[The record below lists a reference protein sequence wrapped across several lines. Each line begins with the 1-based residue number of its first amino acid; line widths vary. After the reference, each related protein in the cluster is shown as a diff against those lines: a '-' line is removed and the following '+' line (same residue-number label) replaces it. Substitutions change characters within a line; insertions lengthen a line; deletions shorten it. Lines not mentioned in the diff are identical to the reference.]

1 MQFKKLFTGLLILIG
16 LPLFATTYPVNPKK
30 VKITEPVDSVSLSI
44 KYLKEHIQS
53 GKDWQIDNPEIF
65 RMITGLIHFTED
77 ERIDSILFKLEK
89 FQQNTDFKY
98 INRSPSQVS
107 DSLKVP
113 GYLSYPMILEKMKK
127 LDRAIWHGVDMSTI
141 PLPENL
147 TTTSNNKILP
157 IAEGDEQAIIRR
169 TKIVLPD
176 SLINVNANP
185 DPLSKAPN
193 DFNRIKK
200 RQAVRTQ
207 LLEEARQKYNSQVSQ
222 MNLDSA
228 IVAYRKYAVKVYSD
242 SLQNHLHDS
251 LNTQNQN
258 ILKIYNDSIVR
269 SVNDS
274 INHFVL
280 RLQRYAQNDSI
291 PIYIYSLTG
300 KPTQIW
306 LKNSHRSINRMYI
319 KNVQNDSIGI
329 QLMNIDKHALG
340 IAIEDN
346 VSFDRI
352 SQKQRREISLDRF
365 TPDLKLDKIQKKF
378 DVVAP
383 WEYGGYGH
391 LGFSQTYLNN
401 WKAGGNSSFA
411 FLMVLKGFAN
421 YSNSKIKWENSSE
434 IRNGWIRQ
442 GGNLDQVQKNDDKLE
457 LISRL
462 GLIAYKKWY
471 YSTEIDFVTQFFNGY
486 NYPDKSTLIS
496 TFMSPAKTMFKL
508 GFDYKPNKNFSLFLS
523 PFTAKYVFVKDT
535 ARVDQTNYGISA
547 NSQSLWEPG
556 LNTDLRYKIDLT
568 PRISYETKYKM
579 FLNYR
584 EPFKKVDL
592 NWENTVI
599 AQLTD
604 RINMTFMLYLLYD
617 SNVTFPTGE
626 FGTDGKEI
634 YKPKLQTK
642 EMMTIGFSYKINKHV
657 YSRKKLD

>member
-1 MQFKKLFTGLLILIG
+1 MQIKKLFTGLLILTG
-16 LPLFATTYPVNPKK
+16 FQLFAATYPANPKK
-30 VKITEPVDSVSLSI
+30 TKIITPVDSVSLSI
-44 KYLKEHIQS
+44 EYLKEHIKS
-53 GKDWQIDNPEIF
+53 GKDWQIDNPVIF
-65 RMITGLIHFTED
+65 RLINGLIHFTED
-77 ERIDSILFKLEK
+77 ERIDSILIKLEM
-89 FQQNTDFKY
+89 FQKNADFKY
-98 INRSPSQVS
+98 INRTPLQVK
-107 DSLKVP
+107 DSLKIP
-113 GYLSYPMILEKMKK
+113 GYLPNQIILEKMKK

-147 TTTSNNKILP
+147 TTTANNKILP
-157 IAEGDEQAIIRR
+157 IAEADEQSIIQR

-176 SLINVNANP
+176 SLINVNINP

-200 RQAVRTQ
+200 RQAVRAQ
-207 LLEEARQKYNSQVSQ
+207 LLEEERQKYNSRLAQI
-222 MNLDSA
+222 NIDSA
-228 IVAYRKYAVKVYSD
+228 IVTYRKYAVRVFSD

-251 LNTQNQN
+251 LRTQNLN
-258 ILKIYNDSIVR
+258 ILIHYNDSIVR

-274 INHFVL
+274 INQFVL

-291 PIYIYSLTG
+291 PIYIYSLFG

-319 KNVQNDSIGI
+319 KNVQNDSLGI

-352 SQKQRREISLDRF
+352 SQKERREITLDRF
-365 TPDLKLDKIQKKF
+365 KPELKLNKIQKKY
-378 DVVAP
+378 DIVAP
-383 WEYGGYGH
+383 WEYGGYGY

-421 YSNSKIKWENSSE
+421 FSNSKIKWENSSE
-434 IRNGWIRQ
+434 IRDGWIRQ
-442 GGNLDQVQKNDDKLE
+442 GGNLDQIQKNDDKIE

-462 GLIAYKKWY
+462 GFIAYKKWY

-486 NYPDKSTLIS
+486 NYPDKTVLIS

-508 GFDYKPNKNFSLFLS
+508 GFDYKPNKNFSFFLS

-535 ARVDQTNYGISA
+535 ARVNQTNYGISA

-568 PRISYETKYKM
+568 SRISYETKYKM
-579 FLNYR
+579 FLNYL
-584 EPFKKVDL
+584 EPFRKVDL
-592 NWENTVI
+592 NWENTFI

-604 RINMTFMLYLLYD
+604 RINITCMLYLLYD
-617 SNVTFPTGE
+617 SNVTFPTGKI
-626 FGTDGKEI
+626 GTDGKEI

-642 EMMTIGFSYKINKHV
+642 EMMTIGFSYKINKKT
-657 YSRKKLD
+657 YSRKMVK

>member
-16 LPLFATTYPVNPKK
+16 FQLFAAKNPVKPKI
-30 VKITEPVDSVSLSI
+30 VISEPVDSISLSI
-44 KYLKEHIQS
+44 QYLKEHIQS
-53 GKDWQIDNPEIF
+53 GKDWQIDNPEIYK
-65 RMITGLIHFTED
+65 MINGLIHFTED
-77 ERIDSILFKLEK
+77 ERIDSILIKLEK
-89 FQQNTDFKY
+89 FQQNADFKY
-98 INRSPSQVS
+98 INRSPSQVK
-107 DSLKVP
+107 DSLKVS
-113 GYLSYPMILEKMKK
+113 GYLSNPMILEKMKK

-147 TTTSNNKILP
+147 TSTSNNKILP
-157 IAEGDEQAIIRR
+157 IPEGDEQTIIRR

-185 DPLSKAPN
+185 DPRSKAPN

-200 RQAVRTQ
+200 RQAIRTQ
-207 LLEEARQKYNSQVSQ
+207 LLEEARQNYNSRVSQ

-242 SLQNHLHDS
+242 SLQNILRDS
-251 LNTQNQN
+251 LKTQNQN
-258 ILKIYNDSIVR
+258 ILTLYNDSIVR

-274 INHFVL
+274 INQFVL

-291 PIYIYSLTG
+291 PIYIYSLSG

-306 LKNSHRSINRMYI
+306 LKNTHRSINRMYI

-346 VSFDRI
+346 VSFDHI
-352 SQKQRREISLDRF
+352 SQKQRREINLDRY
-365 TPDLKLDKIQKKF
+365 TPDLKLNKIQKKY

-383 WEYGGYGH
+383 WEYGGFGH
-391 LGFSQTYLNN
+391 FGFSQSYLNN

-411 FLMVLKGFAN
+411 SLLVLKGYAN
-421 YSNSKIKWENSSE
+421 YSNDKIKWENSGE
-434 IRNGWIRQ
+434 IRDGWIRQ
-442 GGNLDQVQKNDDKLE
+442 GGNIDQIQKNDDKLE

-471 YSTEIDFVTQFFNGY
+471 YSTEIDFITQFFNGY

-523 PFTAKYVFVKDT
+523 PITAKYVFIKDT
-535 ARVDQTNYGISA
+535 ARVDQTKYGISA

-579 FLNYR
+579 FLNYQQ
-584 EPFKKVDL
+584 PFQKIDL

-599 AQLTD
+599 ANLTD

-634 YKPKLQTK
+634 YKAKLQTK
-642 EMMTIGFSYKINKHV
+642 EMFTIGFSYKINKKV